1 MTHSFEGTLTNTFR
15 VVLGGTT
22 FATLFTTLPWA
33 TACFLQSYLPA
44 SILSTRRFF
53 VQGFLA
59 GFPIMALP
67 SNAVPEIMFMLS
79 RMSADSWW
87 KVAVK
92 QKRVKSRRCVHPT
105 FLSVEHELMVGSTQR
120 RRGHL
125 LCFRSWS
132 AGCFAPT
139 QQGSIPQEQADA
151 ARPGRRD
158 GLRYQFDG
166 YPVLP
171 LLMQT
176 PTAIRPS
183 ASSVRSSE
191 SRLAFDDLLTR
202 EPPVVLP
209 IVHFPPTSKLP
220 FRHVHIALH
229 LVSNIS
235 FRIGFSAV

>member
-92 QKRVKSRRCVHPT
+92 QKRVKSRRCVFISP
-105 FLSVEHELMVGSTQR
+105 FLVLEPCADAWLDAEAAKLSTLLSQLVCW
-120 RRGHL
+120 L
-125 LCFRSWS
+125 LCTNTTRVNTS
-132 AGCFAPT
+132 
-139 QQGSIPQEQADA
+139 
-151 ARPGRRD
+151 R
-158 GLRYQFDG
+158 
-166 YPVLP
+166 
-171 LLMQT
+171 
-176 PTAIRPS
+176 
-183 ASSVRSSE
+183 AS
-191 SRLAFDDLLTR
+191 
-202 EPPVVLP
+202 
-209 IVHFPPTSKLP
+209 
-220 FRHVHIALH
+220 
-229 LVSNIS
+229 
-235 FRIGFSAV
+235 